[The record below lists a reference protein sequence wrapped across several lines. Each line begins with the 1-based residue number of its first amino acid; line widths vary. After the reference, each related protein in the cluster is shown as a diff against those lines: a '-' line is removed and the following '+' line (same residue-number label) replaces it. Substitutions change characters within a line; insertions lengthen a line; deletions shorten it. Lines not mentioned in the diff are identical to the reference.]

1 MEGSNMA
8 NIHYINA
15 GIERKNAR
23 KKLYVEGNQEDRNLR
38 KRFDNKTTWYN
49 GEIKLTSK

>member
-15 GIERKNAR
+15 GIERK
-23 KKLYVEGNQEDRNLR
+23 KKGNQEDRNLR
-38 KRFDNKTTWYN
+38 KRFENKKAWYN